1 MIGVFAATQLSQ
13 ATLALNQLATAG
25 GTGMPFVLTA
35 GQDLGQRFID
45 ALNAI
50 RGKALGCE
58 FSIPQPKMGVIDYK
72 KVNVRVNIAA
82 GSEDLVY
89 VGSADKCDPNRG
101 GWYYDSDPT
110 MTQPSRV
117 RLCEATCNKVKGQTN
132 ARVELLFGCVTKVD

>member
-1 MIGVFAATQLSQ
+1 MT
-13 ATLALNQLATAG
+13 LATAG

-50 RGKALGCE
+50 RGRALGCE
-58 FSIPQPKMGVIDYK
+58 FQIPNPSMGVIDYK
-72 KVNVRVNIAA
+72 KVNVRYNGAA
-82 GSEDLVY
+82 GPEDLIY
-89 VGSADKCDPNRG
+89 VESADKCDPTRG
-101 GWYYDSDPT
+101 GWYYDVNPANGK
-110 MTQPSRV
+110 PSRV